1 MEPALVCSGPMS
13 NISYDSHVVTRRRMA
28 DELPRIK
35 QDNQPDRFVNLEL
48 YLVLSAPWTEYPLAN
63 SKITADCSSYTAHQM
78 ELEIQRVS
86 RELFK
91 AFSGMNAGFEEV

>member
-1 MEPALVCSGPMS
+1 MDPALVCSGPMS

-35 QDNQPDRFVNLEL
+35 QNDQPD
-48 YLVLSAPWTEYPLAN
+48 
-63 SKITADCSSYTAHQM
+63 SYTAHQM
-78 ELEIQRVS
+78 ELEVQRVS

-91 AFSGMNAGFEEV
+91 AFNGMNAGFEEAKDQIAIDELSTHTDVGGKS

>member
-35 QDNQPDRFVNLEL
+35 QDNQPDRFVKLDQ
-48 YLVLSAPWTEYPLAN
+48 V
-63 SKITADCSSYTAHQM
+63 
-78 ELEIQRVS
+78 VS
-86 RELFK
+86 
-91 AFSGMNAGFEEV
+91 GT